1 MSRPFVAEPKP
12 IRYYEV
18 YERFYDLDGANNAYK
33 GRFEYG
39 FGKQFNQA
47 QEVAAK
53 NRLKLNQG
61 DALDLF
67 VRDRGLATME
77 KVWGGMDFKS
87 QPSVTVERGTLS
99 ELALR
104 GQDLLSVQ
112 TRVINRCIERAED
125 PYLDSNIRELYKKD
139 LIDLETES
147 KLPPI

>member
-12 IRYYEV
+12 IRYSEV
-18 YERFYDLDGANNAYK
+18 YKTFKDLDGANNAYK

-39 FGKQFNQA
+39 FGEQFNQA

-53 NRLKLNQG
+53 NRLKLNQT

-67 VRDRGLATME
+67 VRDRGLPSCQ
-77 KVWGGMDFKS
+77 KVWGGLDFKP
-87 QPSVTVERGTLS
+87 QPAVAVERGNLS

-112 TRVINRCIERAED
+112 TKVINRCIERAED

-139 LIDLETES
+139 LVDLEAKS